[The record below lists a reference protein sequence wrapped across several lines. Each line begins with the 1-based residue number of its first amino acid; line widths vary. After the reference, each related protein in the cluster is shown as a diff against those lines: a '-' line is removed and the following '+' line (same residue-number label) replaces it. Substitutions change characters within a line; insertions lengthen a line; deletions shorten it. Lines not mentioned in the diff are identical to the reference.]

1 MRPLGASAVI
11 EHTKSKRYPGIYEIS
26 DAARIVHVTSR
37 FPHNSHPVNNRH
49 IIRWIRKGL
58 ALPALAEVPG
68 RELLISFEDLISMRV
83 IALLRAVGVSW
94 KKIYVTEAWL
104 REHTGVD
111 RPFASEKLWTAAH
124 EVFLGREGALIAAS
138 LGGQYPFPELVEMY
152 LVPVGGL
159 TFGKYGL
166 ADSWTPHDHIV
177 LRPNVQFGAPCIRGT
192 RIPTRTL
199 WGMYEGGDSVD
210 FIASVYGLEPGQVR
224 EAIQW
229 ENRLAA
235 AA

>member
-1 MRPLGASAVI
+1 MKEYV
-11 EHTKSKRYPGIYEIS
+11 YPEPYAGIYEVP
-26 DAARIVHVTSR
+26 DVARIVQVTSR
-37 FPHNSHPVNNRH
+37 FPHNSHPINNRH

-58 ALPALAEVPG
+58 ALPALAELPG
-68 RELLISFEDLISMRV
+68 RELLISFEDLVSMRV
-83 IALLRAVGVSW
+83 IALLRAVGIKW
-94 KKIYVTEAWL
+94 AKIYATEDWL
-104 REHTGVD
+104 RKYTGVH
-111 RPFASEKLWTAAH
+111 RPFASERLWTAVH
-124 EVFLGREGALIAAS
+124 EVFLDREGALIAAS
-138 LGGQYPFPELVEMY
+138 LGGQYPLPQLVDMY

-159 TFGKYGL
+159 TFSQYGL
-166 ADSWTPHDHIV
+166 ADSWTPHDEII

-199 WGMYEGGDSVD
+199 WGMYEGGDSVE
-210 FIASVYGLEPGQVR
+210 FIADVYGLEPRQVR